1 MLKDPAVRRALA
13 VLGIILGLV
22 GSISVLWSVATGQ
35 VEWWALIILI
45 PVIAVLRR
53 LKAVAESSR

>member
-13 VLGIILGLV
+13 IIGIILGLI

-35 VEWWALIILI
+35 VEWWALIILV
-45 PVIAVLRR
+45 PVIAVMRR
-53 LKAVAESSR
+53 LKALAESRG